1 MTPADFYRMFASIA
15 ADMAVDA
22 TDPVQRTSLLEL
34 AQTWRTLADEQE
46 QPQPGDYTK

>member
-22 TDPVQRTSLLEL
+22 TDPVQRTSLLQL
-34 AQTWRTLADEQE
+34 AWTGADA
-46 QPQPGDYTK
+46 GRRARAAAAG